1 MNLLDGLNPQQH
13 QAVTASPGPVL
24 VLAGPGSGKTR
35 VLTHRIAYQISNHN
49 IPPQNVLA
57 VTFTNKAAREMRSR
71 VEVLL
76 EGDPA
81 QASATT
87 QMTMGT
93 FHSVA
98 ARMIRREADVLPI
111 TREFVIFDDS
121 DQLSVVKRIMK
132 DLNIDPK
139 QISPRRVHSAISTAK
154 NELIVSQEFPSSSY
168 FNEIVKRVYEIY
180 ERQLLVSNALDFDD
194 LLLFVV
200 RLLREHEAV
209 RNTYRRYYQHILVD
223 EFQDT
228 NTAQYV
234 LLQLLTGEGPDIFVV
249 GDPDQSI
256 YRWRGADYRNVLRF
270 QEDYPKAQTILLEKN
285 YRSTQNILNLAMAII
300 DKHPGRQRKKLFT
313 DRGEGELIH
322 FHEAYDEADEANYVL
337 EMIDRLNNEGQA
349 EPNDCAVMYRT
360 NAQSRV
366 IEEAFLRTGR
376 PYRLVG
382 AQRFYGRREV
392 KDLIAYLRL
401 IHNPEDQVSLLR
413 VLNTPS
419 RGIGDKTVAT
429 LFSVAENA
437 GVSPAGVL
445 LDHAA
450 GSGMRYEGAFSK
462 RAGAALTE
470 FGRMLKKWRE
480 KAAEAAA
487 EADLGDL
494 IDTILSDV
502 GYQTYIDDG
511 TEEGQDRWENVL
523 ELHSLAQEF
532 SDLGLNIFLEHVAL
546 ISDQDTLTE
555 SQNAPTLLTL
565 HTAKGLE
572 FPIVIIVGLDDGL
585 IPHQRSFDDPEAMH
599 EERRLFY
606 VGITRAK
613 DRLILLRSF
622 RRRSFGT
629 SSVAEPSRY
638 LEDIPPDLV
647 EGDVAGI
654 LTREQTV
661 FRKQT
666 SWDWQ
671 PHAEELVAQFGA
683 GMRVKHAAF
692 GEGIVMSSKIEQ
704 DDEEVTIEFEEHGVK
719 ILVAS
724 LAGLETLDD

>member
-1 MNLLDGLNPQQH
+1 L
-13 QAVTASPGPVL
+13 
-24 VLAGPGSGKTR
+24 
-35 VLTHRIAYQISNHN
+35 
-49 IPPQNVLA
+49 
-57 VTFTNKAAREMRSR
+57 
-71 VEVLL
+71 
-76 EGDPA
+76 
-81 QASATT
+81 
-87 QMTMGT
+87 
-93 FHSVA
+93 
-98 ARMIRREADVLPI
+98 
-111 TREFVIFDDS
+111 
-121 DQLSVVKRIMK
+121 
-132 DLNIDPK
+132 ID
-139 QISPRRVHSAISTAK
+139 A
-154 NELIVSQEFPSSSY
+154 QEFPSSSY

-209 RNTYRRYYQHILVD
+209 RNAYRRHYQHILVD

-228 NTAQYV
+228 NTVQYV
-234 LLQLLTGEGPDIFVV
+234 LLQLLTAEGPDIFVV

-300 DKHPGRQRKKLFT
+300 DKHPGRQRKRLFT

-337 EMIDRLNNEGQA
+337 EMIDHLNNEGEA

-366 IEEAFLRTGR
+366 IEEAFLRAGR

-445 LDHAA
+445 LDQAA

-480 KAAEAAA
+480 KAAEAVAEA
-487 EADLGDL
+487 VTEADLGDL

-511 TEEGQDRWENVL
+511 TEEGEDRWENVL

-532 SDLGLNIFLEHVAL
+532 SDLGLSIFLEHVAL

-572 FPIVIIVGLDDGL
+572 FPVVIIVGLDDGL

-606 VGITRAK
+606 VGVTRAK

-629 SSVAEPSRY
+629 SSIAEPSRY

-647 EGDVAGI
+647 EGDVTGI